1 MSKKEFGIYSI
12 TNICTGDM
20 YIGQTIRHF
29 TRRWNEH
36 KRDLNSNNHNNKHL
50 QSVWNKYGEEAFLFQ
65 IIHKCDEL
73 DNLNELEK
81 YYIKKYDCYKNGYN
95 LTLGGDGFVY
105 DEEKNKE
112 IRKRQSEISK
122 NMMRNK
128 SKYTEKQIENVKI
141 LLCEETVLSVMNR
154 VKEISKLTGVSEK
167 AIMSIKQLN
176 SWVDVRVD
184 LNEKMIK
191 KDTKT
196 FNFDEIYDMFVN
208 KQLTIGEISKRIDVS
223 KEIIKNAFIKNKKSY
238 AEQNKRNKIKYQNK
252 NVVECFEKGFKTVKE
267 IKEQTGYSDYIIH
280 RALDENGTSIRR
292 PVGAKHR
299 INREKNCDVKGINW
313 DISTQKWFLRISYEK
328 KQIPIGKFADL
339 DEAIKVREE
348 LLKLI
353 KSKDYNTIIKI
364 KEQYR
369 RESTPKKKVK
379 AINIYTGEVKEIE
392 GINEAARVLNL
403 DNERVRDVLRGKQK
417 THKGYRFEYC

>member
-1 MSKKEFGIYSI
+1 
-12 TNICTGDM
+12 
-20 YIGQTIRHF
+20 
-29 TRRWNEH
+29 
-36 KRDLNSNNHNNKHL
+36 
-50 QSVWNKYGEEAFLFQ
+50 
-65 IIHKCDEL
+65 
-73 DNLNELEK
+73 
-81 YYIKKYDCYKNGYN
+81 
-95 LTLGGDGFVY
+95 
-105 DEEKNKE
+105 
-112 IRKRQSEISK
+112 
-122 NMMRNK
+122 
-128 SKYTEKQIENVKI
+128 
-141 LLCEETVLSVMNR
+141 
-154 VKEISKLTGVSEK
+154 
-167 AIMSIKQLN
+167 
-176 SWVDVRVD
+176 
-184 LNEKMIK
+184 MIK

-364 KEQYR
+364 KEQYTK
-369 RESTPKKKVK
+369 EGIQKKRIKV
-379 AINIYTGEVKEIE
+379 INVATGKIKEIE